1 MGAGERGAEPAPG
14 SPAFP
19 PRRCCRLF
27 SKPLFFLS
35 TFFSSFSLCLCQPRR
50 RWRSFAVGKEG
61 VRQMTVLPSRRGTL
75 QSVGAT
81 TLISCKWEMFRYPFL
96 VFHWHWKAEPPKR
109 EVLIPGLPVPAAPL
123 FAHPQPL
130 ALPKAGCSPPTRG
143 FCSTASGFWGKSCAQ
158 RSPRQG
164 LRDRGL
170 PSLLVC
176 QHWHMHSQAENNL
189 LSVAGVEGAA
199 VAQMPCQPCAHEL
212 QSGEECSEG
221 AAFLCVS
228 FLVSLSEPKA
238 VTSTGASPVQL

>member
-81 TLISCKWEMFRYPFL
+81 ALISCKWEMFRCPFL
-96 VFHWHWKAEPPKR
+96 VFHWQWKAEPPKR
-109 EVLIPGLPVPAAPL
+109 EVLIPGLTVPAAPL

-130 ALPKAGCSPPTRG
+130 TLPKAGCSPPTRG
-143 FCSTASGFWGKSCAQ
+143 FCT
-158 RSPRQG
+158 PE
-164 LRDRGL
+164 
-170 PSLLVC
+170 
-176 QHWHMHSQAENNL
+176 HSQWIL
-189 LSVAGVEGAA
+189 G
-199 VAQMPCQPCAHEL
+199 QEL
-212 QSGEECSEG
+212 CSEESQAG
-221 AAFLCVS
+221 SEGPWSPQAPRVPALAHAQLGREQPPLC
-228 FLVSLSEPKA
+228 
-238 VTSTGASPVQL
+238 GWC

>member
-1 MGAGERGAEPAPG
+1 MWEQQPSFHVNGKCFDTPFWYFIGTGRQSYPRERCSSLGCQ
-14 SPAFP
+14 FP
-19 PRRCCRLF
+19 QHLF
-27 SKPLFFLS
+27 L
-35 TFFSSFSLCLCQPRR
+35 
-50 RWRSFAVGKEG
+50 
-61 VRQMTVLPSRRGTL
+61 
-75 QSVGAT
+75 
-81 TLISCKWEMFRYPFL
+81 
-96 VFHWHWKAEPPKR
+96 
-109 EVLIPGLPVPAAPL
+109 LIPSCSLSPKQAAPL
-123 FAHPQPL
+123 PREAFAPL
-130 ALPKAGCSPPTRG
+130 
-143 FCSTASGFWGKSCAQ
+143 STASGFWGKSCAQ

-170 PSLLVC
+170 SSLLVC

-228 FLVSLSEPKA
+228 LLVSLSEPKA